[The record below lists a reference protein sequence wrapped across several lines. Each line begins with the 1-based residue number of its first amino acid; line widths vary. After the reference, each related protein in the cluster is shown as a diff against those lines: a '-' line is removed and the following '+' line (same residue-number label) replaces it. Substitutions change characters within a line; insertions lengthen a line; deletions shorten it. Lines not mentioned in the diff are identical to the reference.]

1 MGAQKNDKR
10 RQHYVP
16 KFYLRNFSPNNKSIG
31 LYRFI
36 EGKIIERAS
45 IKDSFWKEYFYGEDA
60 SVENKLAE
68 YEEKWSNIISSVIER
83 EQLPDNEK
91 ELVLLRFFMLITS
104 ARTWKRGNQI
114 NKEVA
119 VLIKKILEMEEPT
132 IFNTSIAE
140 GLSIR
145 MANPSLLSINS
156 AQQILP
162 SMIDL
167 EMDVLINKSTIN
179 YITSDNPTVFCNQ
192 LFLEKSLTR
201 GYGWGE
207 HGIQFIVPISPK
219 IAICMYD
226 SEVYKMNKKIISS
239 IDTIKKLN
247 ELFMNN
253 ADESIVFL
261 CDPGNDKTIDENLKY
276 IKELALK
283 YVPSSELSEECDV
296 VIFSN
301 KQVRGGYDLSDIFEI
316 RKKYSDMSIL
326 NHGAEEINQKINFEI
341 EKLVIKLQEMPEDEL
356 LKLLESKKGE
366 IIHFDFDDMIR
377 PWVKTY
383 DKYKDIIMIM
393 YDFLS

>member
-1 MGAQKNDKR
+1 MSAQKNDKR

-16 KFYLRNFSPNNKSIG
+16 KFYLRNFSKNKKSIG

-36 EGKIIERAS
+36 EGKIIKGAS

-68 YEEKWSNIISSVIER
+68 YEGKWNDIISSVIAR

-119 VLIKKILEMEEPT
+119 VLIKKLLEVEEPT
-132 IFNTSIAE
+132 LFNTSMAE
-140 GLSIR
+140 RLSIR
-145 MANPSLLSINS
+145 IANPSLLFINS

-162 SMIDL
+162 LMIDL
-167 EMDVLINKSTIN
+167 KMDVLINKSAIN

-226 SEVYKMNKKIISS
+226 SKVYKMNKNIISS
-239 IDTIKKLN
+239 IDTINKLN

-261 CDPGNDKTIDENLKY
+261 CDPSNDKTIDEKLKY

-283 YVPSSELSEECDV
+283 RAPSSRLNEDCDV

-301 KQVRGGYDLSDIFEI
+301 KQVSGEYDLSDVFEV
-316 RKKYSDMSIL
+316 RKKYSDMSIS
-326 NHGAEEINQKINFEI
+326 NHSTEEINQKINFEI
-341 EKLVIKLQEMPEDEL
+341 ENLIIKLQEMPKDEF
-356 LKLLESKKGE
+356 LKLLKSKKVE
-366 IIHFDFDDMIR
+366 LISFNFDDMIR
-377 PWVKTY
+377 PWVKF
-383 DKYKDIIMIM
+383 MINIKI
-393 YDFLS
+393 

>member
-1 MGAQKNDKR
+1 MSVQKNDKR

-68 YEEKWSNIISSVIER
+68 YERKWNNIISSVIER

-91 ELVLLRFFMLITS
+91 ELVLLRFFILITS

-114 NKEVA
+114 NKEVTG
-119 VLIKKILEMEEPT
+119 LIKKLLEMEEPT
-132 IFNTSIAE
+132 LFNTSIAE

-145 MANPSLLSINS
+145 MANPSLLFINS

-167 EMDVLINKSTIN
+167 EMDVLINKSAIN

-226 SEVYKMNKKIISS
+226 SEVYKMNKNIISS
-239 IDTIKKLN
+239 IDTINKLN

-261 CDPGNDKTIDENLKY
+261 CDPANDKTIDENLKY

-283 YVPSSELSEECDV
+283 YASSSKLSDECDV

-301 KQVRGGYDLSDIFEI
+301 KQVRGGYDLSDIFEV
-316 RKKYSDMSIL
+316 RKKYSDMSIS
-326 NHGAEEINQKINFEI
+326 NHGEEEINQKINFEI

-366 IIHFDFDDMIR
+366 IIHFYFDDMIR

>member
-1 MGAQKNDKR
+1 MGVQKNDKR

-45 IKDSFWKEYFYGEDA
+45 IKDSFWKEYFYGEDG

-68 YEEKWSNIISSVIER
+68 YERKWSNIISSVIER

-119 VLIKKILEMEEPT
+119 VLVKKLLEVEEPT

-145 MANPSLLSINS
+145 MANPSLLFINS
-156 AQQILP
+156 AQEILP

-167 EMDVLINKSTIN
+167 EMDVLINKSAIN

-201 GYGWGE
+201 GYGWRE

-239 IDTIKKLN
+239 IDIIKKLN

-253 ADESIVFL
+253 ADESIVFS
-261 CDPGNDKTIDENLKY
+261 CNPGNDKTIDENLKY

-283 YVPSSELSEECDV
+283 RAPSSKLSEECDV

-301 KQVRGGYDLSDIFEI
+301 KQVRGGYDLSDIFEV
-316 RKKYSDMSIL
+316 RKKYSDMSIS

-341 EKLVIKLQEMPEDEL
+341 EKLVIRLQEKPEDERS
-356 LKLLESKKGE
+356 KLLESKKGE
-366 IIHFDFDDMIR
+366 IIHFYFDDMIR

-383 DKYKDIIMIM
+383 DKYKDIIMSM

>member
-1 MGAQKNDKR
+1 MSVQKNDKR

-68 YEEKWSNIISSVIER
+68 YERKWNNIISSVIVR

-114 NKEVA
+114 NKEVTG
-119 VLIKKILEMEEPT
+119 LIKKLLEMEEST
-132 IFNTSIAE
+132 LFNTSIAE

-145 MANPSLLSINS
+145 MANPSLLFINS

-167 EMDVLINKSTIN
+167 EMDVLINKSAIN

-219 IAICMYD
+219 IVICMYD
-226 SEVYKMNKKIISS
+226 SEVYKMNKNIISS
-239 IDTIKKLN
+239 IDTINKLN

-261 CDPGNDKTIDENLKY
+261 CDPANDKTIDENLKY

-283 YVPSSELSEECDV
+283 YASSSKLSDECDV

-301 KQVRGGYDLSDIFEI
+301 KQVRGGYDLSDIFEV
-316 RKKYSDMSIL
+316 RKKYSDMSIS
-326 NHGAEEINQKINFEI
+326 NHGEEEINQKINFEI

-366 IIHFDFDDMIR
+366 IIHFYFDDMIR

>member
-1 MGAQKNDKR
+1 MGVQKNDKR

-45 IKDSFWKEYFYGEDA
+45 IKDSFWKEYFYGEDG

-68 YEEKWSNIISSVIER
+68 YERKWSNIISSVIER

-119 VLIKKILEMEEPT
+119 VLIKKLLEVEEPT

-145 MANPSLLSINS
+145 MANPSLLFINS
-156 AQQILP
+156 AQEILP

-167 EMDVLINKSTIN
+167 EMDVLINKSAIN

-226 SEVYKMNKKIISS
+226 SKVYKMNKKIISS
-239 IDTIKKLN
+239 IDIIKKLN

-253 ADESIVFL
+253 ADESIVFSCNL
-261 CDPGNDKTIDENLKY
+261 GNDKTIDENLKY

-283 YVPSSELSEECDV
+283 RAPSSKLSEECDV

-301 KQVRGGYDLSDIFEI
+301 KQVRGGYDLSDIFEV
-316 RKKYSDMSIL
+316 RKKYSDMSIS

-341 EKLVIKLQEMPEDEL
+341 EKLVIRLQEKPEDERS
-356 LKLLESKKGE
+356 KLLESKKGE
-366 IIHFDFDDMIR
+366 IIHFYFDDMIR

-383 DKYKDIIMIM
+383 DKYKDIIMSM

>member
-1 MGAQKNDKR
+1 MSVQKNDKR

-68 YEEKWSNIISSVIER
+68 YERKWNNIISSVIER

-91 ELVLLRFFMLITS
+91 ELVLLRFFILITS

-114 NKEVA
+114 NKEVTG
-119 VLIKKILEMEEPT
+119 LIKKLLEMEEPT
-132 IFNTSIAE
+132 LFNTSIAE

-145 MANPSLLSINS
+145 MANPSLLFINS

-167 EMDVLINKSTIN
+167 EMDVLINKSAIN

-226 SEVYKMNKKIISS
+226 SEVYKMNKNIISS
-239 IDTIKKLN
+239 IDTINKLN

-261 CDPGNDKTIDENLKY
+261 CDPANDKTIDENLKY

-283 YVPSSELSEECDV
+283 YASSSKLSDECDV

-301 KQVRGGYDLSDIFEI
+301 KQVRGGYDLSDIFEV
-316 RKKYSDMSIL
+316 RKKYSDMSIS
-326 NHGAEEINQKINFEI
+326 NHGEEEINQKINFEI
-341 EKLVIKLQEMPEDEL
+341 QKLVIKLQEMPEDEL
-356 LKLLESKKGE
+356 LQLLESKKGE
-366 IIHFDFDDMIR
+366 IIHFYFDDMIR

>member
-1 MGAQKNDKR
+1 MSVQKNDKR

-68 YEEKWSNIISSVIER
+68 YERKWNNIISSVIVR

-114 NKEVA
+114 NKEVTG
-119 VLIKKILEMEEPT
+119 LIKKLLEMEEPT
-132 IFNTSIAE
+132 LFNTSIAE

-145 MANPSLLSINS
+145 MANPSLLFINS

-167 EMDVLINKSTIN
+167 EMDVLINKSAIN

-226 SEVYKMNKKIISS
+226 SEVYQINKNIISS
-239 IDTIKKLN
+239 IDTINKLN

-261 CDPGNDKTIDENLKY
+261 CDPANDKTIDENLKY

-283 YVPSSELSEECDV
+283 YASSSKLSDECDV

-301 KQVRGGYDLSDIFEI
+301 KQVRGGYDLSDIFEV
-316 RKKYSDMSIL
+316 RKKYSDMSIS
-326 NHGAEEINQKINFEI
+326 NHGEEEINQKINFEI

-366 IIHFDFDDMIR
+366 IIHFYFDDMIR

>member
-1 MGAQKNDKR
+1 MSVQKNDKR

-68 YEEKWSNIISSVIER
+68 YERKWNNIISSVIER

-91 ELVLLRFFMLITS
+91 ELVLLRFFILITS

-114 NKEVA
+114 NKEVTG
-119 VLIKKILEMEEPT
+119 LIKKLLEMEEPT
-132 IFNTSIAE
+132 LFNTSIAE

-145 MANPSLLSINS
+145 MANPSLLFINS

-167 EMDVLINKSTIN
+167 EMDVLINKSAIN

-226 SEVYKMNKKIISS
+226 SEVYKMNKNIISS
-239 IDTIKKLN
+239 IDTINKLN

-261 CDPGNDKTIDENLKY
+261 CDPANDKTIDENLKY

-283 YVPSSELSEECDV
+283 YASSSKLSDECDV

-301 KQVRGGYDLSDIFEI
+301 KQVRGGYDLSDIFEV

-326 NHGAEEINQKINFEI
+326 NQGEEEINQKINFEI

-366 IIHFDFDDMIR
+366 IIHFYFDDMIR

>member
-1 MGAQKNDKR
+1 MGVQKNDKR

-16 KFYLRNFSPNNKSIG
+16 KFYLRNFSQNNKSIG

-68 YEEKWSNIISSVIER
+68 YERKWSNIISSVIER

-119 VLIKKILEMEEPT
+119 VLIKKLLEVEEPT

-156 AQQILP
+156 AQKILP

-167 EMDVLINKSTIN
+167 EMDVLINKSAIN

-239 IDTIKKLN
+239 IDIIKKLN

-261 CDPGNDKTIDENLKY
+261 CNPGNDKTIDENLKY

-283 YVPSSELSEECDV
+283 RAPSSKLNEECDV

-301 KQVRGGYDLSDIFEI
+301 KQVRGGYDLSDIFEV
-316 RKKYSDMSIL
+316 RKKYSDMSIS

-341 EKLVIKLQEMPEDEL
+341 EKLVIKLQEKPEDER

-366 IIHFDFDDMIR
+366 IIHLYFDDMIR